1 MLNNVKNVVVAIAM
15 TVVVVIVAAQVV
27 VVVVNKR
34 VNNNVMKFVC
44 FDEGAAELAELRPAV
59 YNNVPKL
66 LLAESDSPRVVF
78 IIMDAGD
85 EKPITLWALNSMR

>member
-1 MLNNVKNVVVAIAM
+1 MLNNVMHVVVAIDM
-15 TVVVVIVAAQVV
+15 TVVVVIGAAVV
-27 VVVVNKR
+27 VVIR
-34 VNNNVMKFVC
+34 VKNVMKFLCV
-44 FDEGAAELAELRPAV
+44 DGAAALAELRPAV

-85 EKPITLWALNSMR
+85 EKPIILWARNSMR